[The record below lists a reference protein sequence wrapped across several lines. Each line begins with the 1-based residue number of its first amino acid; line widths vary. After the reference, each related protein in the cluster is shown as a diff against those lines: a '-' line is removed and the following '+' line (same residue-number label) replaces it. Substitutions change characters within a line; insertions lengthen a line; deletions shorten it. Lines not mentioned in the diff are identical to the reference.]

1 MKLSCGT
8 SFAFLIMLLLA
19 GQYVHVYAGS
29 FHKDVK
35 IHWGDG
41 RGKIHDRDGKL
52 LSLSLDKSSGSG
64 FQSNQEFLYG
74 KAEVQM
80 KLVPGNSAGIVTTFY
95 LKSPGTTWDEI
106 DFEFLGNI
114 SGHPY
119 TLHTNVYT
127 KGTGDKEQQFHLWFD
142 PTVNFHTYC
151 ITWNPQRIIFTVDGI
166 PIREF
171 KNSEAVGVPF
181 PTRQPMRLYASLW
194 EAEHWATR
202 GGLEKT
208 DWSKAPFTA
217 FYRNY
222 NVDGCVWANG
232 KSSCSANSPWFTQK
246 LDSNG
251 QTRMKGV
258 QNKYMISFT
267 TKVWNHKIQNTKDTQ
282 YFLI

>member
-8 SFAFLIMLLLA
+8 SFSFLILFLLA

-29 FHKDVK
+29 FHKDVQ

-41 RGKIHDRDGKL
+41 RGKIHDKDGKL

-80 KLVPGNSAGIVTTFY
+80 KLVPGNSAGTVTTFY

-127 KGTGDKEQQFHLWFD
+127 KGTGDKEQQFHL
-142 PTVNFHTYC
+142 C
-151 ITWNPQRIIFTVDGI
+151 FTVDGI

-171 KNSEAVGVPF
+171 KNSEAIGVPF

-232 KSSCSANSPWFTQK
+232 KSSCSENSPWFTQK

-258 QNKYMISFT
+258 QSKYMIYNYCTDKRRFPRDVPAVCT
-267 TKVWNHKIQNTKDTQ
+267 
-282 YFLI
+282 